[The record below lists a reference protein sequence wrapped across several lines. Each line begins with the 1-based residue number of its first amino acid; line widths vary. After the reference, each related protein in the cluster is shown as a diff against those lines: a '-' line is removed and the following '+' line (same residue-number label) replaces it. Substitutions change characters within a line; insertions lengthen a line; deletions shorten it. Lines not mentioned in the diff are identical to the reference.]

1 METYEAA
8 PSVMD
13 SVVKVFCVHT
23 QPNYSLPWQRKRQFS
38 STSSGFMVKGPK
50 GENWL
55 LTNAHSVEY
64 HSQVKIKKRGD
75 DRKFIAKVLSIGE
88 ECDVALL
95 SVEDDEF
102 WEGTQ
107 PIFFGDLPALQ
118 DSVFVVG
125 YPIGGDTISVTSGVV
140 SRIEVTSYAHGASEL
155 LAVQIDAAI
164 NSGNS
169 GGPVFSEHGDCIGIA
184 FQSYAGSDAEN
195 IGYVIPTPVIE
206 HFLTDYERNGGFT
219 GFPSIGIQW
228 QKVESEALRRLAK
241 MEKSQKGVMVRKVQ
255 PTGDAANILREGDIL
270 MSFDGV
276 EIASDGTV
284 PFRSGERIA
293 FSYLTSQKFSGD
305 ECELRVLRDGEENTF
320 RVKLHKYNGLIPHH
334 LSGGDPSYLVVAGVI
349 FTTATEPYLMSEY
362 SADYHREAPV
372 KLLDML
378 LHHHKNTPD
387 EEVVLVSQVLACDA
401 TLGYEDG
408 YNAQVKAFNG
418 TPVRNLKHLA
428 REVLNCRDDL
438 MTFEMEYNELLVLDT
453 AVCRATTK
461 EVMELHSI
469 PSMVSKDLLAD
480 LEDDVRQ
487 WTTTTTTPTPPTTTT
502 TSTTTT

>member
-1 METYEAA
+1 MGSARGTGIGTTGRCERTTTARAGRAGPSKQPLVVAAAARPPVPSVPSVPSVSGSASLETYEAA

-164 NSGNS
+164 T
-169 GGPVFSEHGDCIGIA
+169 A
-184 FQSYAGSDAEN
+184 ATAE
-195 IGYVIPTPVIE
+195 
-206 HFLTDYERNGGFT
+206 DRCS
-219 GFPSIGIQW
+219 PS
-228 QKVESEALRRLAK
+228 
-241 MEKSQKGVMVRKVQ
+241 
-255 PTGDAANILREGDIL
+255 
-270 MSFDGV
+270 
-276 EIASDGTV
+276 
-284 PFRSGERIA
+284 
-293 FSYLTSQKFSGD
+293 
-305 ECELRVLRDGEENTF
+305 
-320 RVKLHKYNGLIPHH
+320 
-334 LSGGDPSYLVVAGVI
+334 
-349 FTTATEPYLMSEY
+349 TATA
-362 SADYHREAPV
+362 SASR
-372 KLLDML
+372 
-378 LHHHKNTPD
+378 
-387 EEVVLVSQVLACDA
+387 
-401 TLGYEDG
+401 
-408 YNAQVKAFNG
+408 F
-418 TPVRNLKHLA
+418 
-428 REVLNCRDDL
+428 
-438 MTFEMEYNELLVLDT
+438 
-453 AVCRATTK
+453 RATR
-461 EVMELHSI
+461 
-469 PSMVSKDLLAD
+469 D
-480 LEDDVRQ
+480 R
-487 WTTTTTTPTPPTTTT
+487 TPR
-502 TSTTTT
+502 TSGT